1 MAMSAGTNRHI
12 TAGVFMTL
20 FKVISTLA
28 AGLALLAANQASA
41 KPASSNNWQ
50 FTLAP
55 LYLWGVSTKGTV
67 QAGSPAAPLKL
78 DFQDDLLENLEAV
91 LTWHFEAR
99 KNDLSLFVEHQYI
112 DLVPTTVL
120 STGEPVITGFKNTM
134 VELGIAYTLFRN
146 TRTDWQIIGGARL
159 TKQILS
165 VNGIPTPPSAF
176 SSFNTSD
183 RWVDAF
189 IGGRVFTGFAED
201 WRFIG
206 RADIGAGG
214 SDLVWKLVGLL
225 DYRFTNWG
233 SVFFGYKVLD
243 YDYDNELSGTDRYAY
258 NATQQGPLVG
268 ISFYW

>member
-1 MAMSAGTNRHI
+1 
-12 TAGVFMTL
+12 VTL
-20 FKVISTLA
+20 FKAISSLV
-28 AGLALLAANQASA
+28 AGLALLAANQACA
-41 KPASSNNWQ
+41 EPASGDAWQ

-55 LYLWGVSTKGTV
+55 LYLWAVSTKGTLR
-67 QAGSPAAPLKL
+67 AGPATAPLEL
-78 DFQDDLLENLEAV
+78 EFQDEILENLEAV

-99 KNDLSLFVEHQYI
+99 KNDLSLLVEFQYI

-120 STGEPVITGFKNTM
+120 PTGEPVNVGFKNTT
-134 VELGIAYTLFRN
+134 VELGIAYTLIKHAG
-146 TRTDWQIIGGARL
+146 TDWQILGGARL

-165 VNGIPTPPSAF
+165 ANGIPTPPSAF
-176 SSFNTSD
+176 SSFNTSE
-183 RWVDAF
+183 RWVDTF
-189 IGGRVFTGFAED
+189 IGGRVLVGFAED

-225 DYRFTNWG
+225 DYRFANWG
-233 SVFFGYKVLD
+233 SVFFGYKLLD
-243 YDYDNELSGTDRYAY
+243 YDYDNELSGTERYAY

>member
-1 MAMSAGTNRHI
+1 MAILASKF
-12 TAGVFMTL
+12 TAGIYMTL
-20 FKVISTLA
+20 CKVLA
-28 AGLALLAANQASA
+28 AVAVSLTLLTANQACAKSA
-41 KPASSNNWQ
+41 SGHDWQ

-55 LYLWGVSTKGTV
+55 MFLWGVSTKGTI
-67 QAGSPAAPLKL
+67 QAGPATAPLNL
-78 DFQDDLLENLEAV
+78 EFQDDILENLEAV

-99 KNDLSLFVEHQYI
+99 KNNLTLFVEHQYI
-112 DLVPTTVL
+112 NLVPTTAL
-120 STGEPVITGFKNTM
+120 STGDPVMVGFKNTM
-134 VELGIAYTLFRN
+134 VELGVAYTLLKSA
-146 TRTDWQIIGGARL
+146 RTDWQILGGTRL

-165 VNGIPTPPSAF
+165 VNGIPPSTF

-189 IGGRVFTGFAED
+189 IGGRVFAGFAED

-214 SDLVWKLVGLL
+214 SDLVWKLVGLF

-243 YDYDNELSGTDRYAY
+243 YDYDNEESGPTRYAY
-258 NATQQGPLVG
+258 DARLQGPLVG

>member
-1 MAMSAGTNRHI
+1 
-12 TAGVFMTL
+12 MTMCKIL
-20 FKVISTLA
+20 STLA
-28 AGLALLAANQASA
+28 ISLTLLAANQAYAKSA
-41 KPASSNNWQ
+41 SGHEWQ
-50 FTLAP
+50 FSLAP
-55 LYLWGVSTKGTV
+55 LFLWGVSTKGTV
-67 QAGSPAAPLKL
+67 QAGSATAPLEL
-78 DFQDDLLENLEAV
+78 EFQDDMLENLEAV
-91 LTWHFEAR
+91 LVWYFEAR

-146 TRTDWQIIGGARL
+146 TRADWQIIGGARL

-165 VNGIPTPPSAF
+165 VNNIPTPPSAF

-183 RWVDAF
+183 RWADAF
-189 IGGRVFTGFAED
+189 IGGRVLAGFAED

-214 SDLVWKLVGLL
+214 SELVWKLLGLL
-225 DYRFTNWG
+225 DYRFANWG

>member
-1 MAMSAGTNRHI
+1 MAISASKF
-12 TAGVFMTL
+12 TAAIFMTL
-20 FKVISTLA
+20 CKALTGVTVSIT
-28 AGLALLAANQASA
+28 LLAANQAYA
-41 KPASSNNWQ
+41 NPASGHDWQ

-55 LYLWGVSTKGTV
+55 MFLWGVSTKGTI
-67 QAGSPAAPLKL
+67 QAGPATAPLNL
-78 DFQDDLLENLEAV
+78 EFQDDILENLEAV

-99 KNDLSLFVEHQYI
+99 KNNLALFLEHQYI
-112 DLVPTTVL
+112 DLVPTTAL
-120 STGEPVITGFKNTM
+120 PTGDPVIVGFKNTM
-134 VELGIAYTLFRN
+134 VELGVAYTLLKSA
-146 TRTDWQIIGGARL
+146 TTEWQILGGVRL

-165 VNGIPTPPSAF
+165 VNAIPSPPSPA

-183 RWVDAF
+183 RWVDTF
-189 IGGRVFTGFAED
+189 IGGRVFAGFAKN
-201 WRFIG
+201 WNFIG

-214 SDLVWKLVGLL
+214 SDLVWKLVGML

-243 YDYDNELSGTDRYAY
+243 YDYDNEESGTTGYAY